1 MSFRFICFPYLCN
14 KQNGDMT
21 IDYVVPMVFP
31 DDPKWRHDYAR
42 AYGVYSDDR
51 SALTNVRYRSW
62 GTERLLVQCIRKNLP
77 WVRDI
82 IILLARKSQVQ
93 QWMLKEIAATRKDMS
108 HIRIV
113 FHNEF
118 MSPDVLPT
126 FNSRAIEMYLHR
138 IPNLAPYFLYGND
151 DMFPLAPMSEDDFF
165 RNGLPCL
172 HYTDRQFD
180 PSNTFHRAC
189 MNGMNF
195 VAADF
200 GQHYDN
206 KWLHIGHNIVPIL
219 KSTCEHFWQQHP
231 KEMQASVSR
240 FRMPHNYNQ
249 YIYSWWQILSGQYV
263 DHNPPRDYVSVT
275 DAEDTIRHAIRNAD
289 GLLCVNDRN
298 TDADITSLAA
308 MVRHEISLR
317 L

>member
-1 MSFRFICFPYLCN
+1 
-14 KQNGDMT
+14 
-21 IDYVVPMVFP
+21 
-31 DDPKWRHDYAR
+31 
-42 AYGVYSDDR
+42 
-51 SALTNVRYRSW
+51 
-62 GTERLLVQCIRKNLP
+62 
-77 WVRDI
+77 
-82 IILLARKSQVQ
+82 
-93 QWMLKEIAATRKDMS
+93 
-108 HIRIV
+108 
-113 FHNEF
+113 
-118 MSPDVLPT
+118 
-126 FNSRAIEMYLHR
+126 
-138 IPNLAPYFLYGND
+138 
-151 DMFPLAPMSEDDFF
+151 
-165 RNGLPCL
+165 
-172 HYTDRQFD
+172 
-180 PSNTFHRAC
+180 

-263 DHNPPRDYVSVT
+263 DRNPPQDYVSVT
-275 DAEDTIRHAIRNAD
+275 DAADTIREAIRNAD

-298 TDADITSLAA
+298 TDADFTSLAA

>member
-1 MSFRFICFPYLCN
+1 
-14 KQNGDMT
+14 
-21 IDYVVPMVFP
+21 
-31 DDPKWRHDYAR
+31 
-42 AYGVYSDDR
+42 
-51 SALTNVRYRSW
+51 
-62 GTERLLVQCIRKNLP
+62 
-77 WVRDI
+77 
-82 IILLARKSQVQ
+82 
-93 QWMLKEIAATRKDMS
+93 
-108 HIRIV
+108 
-113 FHNEF
+113 
-118 MSPDVLPT
+118 VLPT

-138 IPNLAPYFLYGND
+138 IPDLAPYFLYGND
-151 DMFPLAPMSEDDFF
+151 DMFPLSTLPIEDFF
-165 RNGLPCL
+165 RPASSVQSAGVLASDFLPCL
-172 HYTDRQFD
+172 HYTHKTFD

-206 KWLHIGHNIVPIL
+206 KWLHRGHNIVPIL

-240 FRMPHNYNQ
+240 FRTPHNFNQ
-249 YIYSWWQILSGQYV
+249 YIYSWWQILSDQYV
-263 DHNPPRDYVSVT
+263 DHNPPRAYVSVT
-275 DAEDTIRHAIRNAD
+275 DAADTIREAIRNAD

>member
-1 MSFRFICFPYLCN
+1 MIFP
-14 KQNGDMT
+14 GDL
-21 IDYVVPMVFP
+21 
-31 DDPKWRHDYAR
+31 KWRHDYAT
-42 AYGVYSDDR
+42 ANGCFHDDR
-51 SALTNVRYRSW
+51 STLTNVRYRSW
-62 GTERLLVQCIRKNLP
+62 GTEHLLIQCIRKHLP
-77 WVRDI
+77 WVRNVV
-82 IILLARKSQVQ
+82 ILLARKIQMQ
-93 QWMLKEIAATRKDMS
+93 HWMLDEIAATRSGMP

-118 MSPDVLPT
+118 MPQDVLPT

-138 IPNLAPYFLYGND
+138 IPDLAPCFLYGND
-151 DMFPLAPMSEDDFF
+151 DMFPLAPMAEDDFF
-165 RNGLPCL
+165 RDGSVLAGFASEILPCL
-172 HYTDRQFD
+172 HRTDKQFD
-180 PSNTFHRAC
+180 PSNAFHRAC
-189 MNGMNF
+189 MNGINF

-200 GQHYDN
+200 GLHYDN

-219 KSTCEHFWQQHP
+219 KSTCEYFWQQHP

-240 FRMPHNYNQ
+240 FRMPHNFNQ

-263 DHNPPRDYVSVT
+263 DHNPPRAYVSVT
-275 DAEDTIRHAIRNAD
+275 DAADTIREAIRNAD

-298 TDADITSLAA
+298 TDADFNSLAA